1 MSSALPSPMVDRDA
15 TEEKPESDYFG
26 VFSFDRILEMSLTD
40 IKFKIDPDFDA
51 QEYFDECYGVLVGD
65 GTPAERIVIRAFGY
79 ERFYIRDLP
88 IHHSQREIGQGENFA
103 DFELHMRPTIDL
115 SAHFLSRGSQVK
127 VLTPKWLAEEVYN
140 MHLEAAQMYE
150 PEENEPESE

>member
-1 MSSALPSPMVDRDA
+1 M
-15 TEEKPESDYFG
+15 
-26 VFSFDRILEMSLTD
+26 
-40 IKFKIDPDFDA
+40 
-51 QEYFDECYGVLVGD
+51 GD

-103 DFELHMRPTIDL
+103 DFELYMRPTIDL
-115 SAHFLSRGSQVK
+115 SAHFLSRANQVK

-150 PEENEPESE
+150 PEENEPKSE

>member
-1 MSSALPSPMVDRDA
+1 
-15 TEEKPESDYFG
+15 
-26 VFSFDRILEMSLTD
+26 
-40 IKFKIDPDFDA
+40 
-51 QEYFDECYGVLVGD
+51 VLVGD
-65 GTPAERIVIRAFGY
+65 GTPAERIVIRAVGY

-127 VLTPKWLAEEVYN
+127 VLKPKWLAEEVYN

-150 PEENEPESE
+150 PEVNENQNDNENQ